1 MQMRRGAV
9 VLVLAL
15 VAGCG
20 GSSGGDSD
28 AAAPSPSPSPSVDTA
43 AAAQAEVKTNWEAF
57 FKGGGKVDDHIA
69 LLEDGEKFRAEL
81 TASAKDPANAEL
93 AANVTD
99 VKVNGT
105 TAAVTYDLLGKGGVV
120 LLGGSMGEASDVGGT
135 WKVSKKTY
143 CQLVSLQDASVPHPG
158 CTS

>member
-1 MQMRRGAV
+1 MQLRRAAL

-15 VAGCG
+15 ATGCG
-20 GSSGGDSD
+20 GSSGGEESV
-28 AAAPSPSPSPSVDTA
+28 AAPSPSPTVDAA
-43 AAAQAEVKTNWEAF
+43 AAAQAEIKTNWEAF
-57 FKGGGKVDDHIA
+57 FKGGGNVDDHIA

-99 VKVNGT
+99 VKVSGS
-105 TAAVTYDLLGKGGVV
+105 TAAVTYDLLGKGGTV
-120 LLGGSMGEASDVGGT
+120 LLGGSMGEAADVGGT

-143 CQLVSLQDASVPHPG
+143 CQLVSLQDSTVAHPG
-158 CTS
+158 CTSS